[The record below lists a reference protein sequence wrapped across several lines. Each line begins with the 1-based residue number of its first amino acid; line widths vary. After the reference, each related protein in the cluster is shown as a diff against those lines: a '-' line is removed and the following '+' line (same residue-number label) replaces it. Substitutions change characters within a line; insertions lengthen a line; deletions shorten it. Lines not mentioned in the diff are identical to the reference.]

1 MNIYTVRDNLKNTIK
16 GKEEYLRSIQKEMT
30 FVGLRDGEYGAL
42 SAVAKFLDININE
55 LKVILFDIE
64 KCCEKATYDS
74 WKENPDRMGGQ
85 FTDDE
90 VDNATKWQ

>member
-55 LKVILFDIE
+55 LKVILFDVE
-64 KCCEKATYDS
+64 KCCEQHALMS
-74 WKENPDRMGGQ
+74 WEINPERMGQ
-85 FTDDE
+85 
-90 VDNATKWQ
+90 

>member
-1 MNIYTVRDNLKNTIK
+1 MSVTIYQVRDNLKTTIA

-55 LKVILFDIE
+55 LKVILFDVE
-64 KCCEKATYDS
+64 KCCEQHALMS
-74 WKENPDRMGGQ
+74 WEINPERMGQ
-85 FTDDE
+85 
-90 VDNATKWQ
+90 